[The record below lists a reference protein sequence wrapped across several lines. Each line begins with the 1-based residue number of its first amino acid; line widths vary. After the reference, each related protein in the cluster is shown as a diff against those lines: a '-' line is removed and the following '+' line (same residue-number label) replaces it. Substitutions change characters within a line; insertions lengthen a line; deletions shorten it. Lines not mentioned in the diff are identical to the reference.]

1 MQINQWILGMA
12 AAVMLAAC
20 GDDDGGG
27 GASDSDRGGPDA
39 LDGVSWSMQQSA
51 NGIDFKFGF
60 EFGPDSLKAHNTCT
74 GGGQSLTANVE
85 VPVKYRYNAS
95 IAEGGK
101 AGTDACFIEVA
112 AGSFDFELAGDKL
125 IATSGDQV
133 TEFTAAG
140 AHSGLYGDWTATRGD
155 LTLTWSMGA
164 GKIEARATCPGV
176 SDSPSVS
183 VPTDFTNYVDVLAA
197 DEDVV
202 GDESFSCQ
210 LAVMKALM
218 EYRFEGD
225 ELILSFNGQDSR
237 LTVE

>member
-85 VPVKYRYNAS
+85 VPVKYRYKAS

-101 AGTDACFIEVA
+101 AGTDACLIQVS
-112 AGSFDFELAGDKL
+112 AGSFDFEL
-125 IATSGDQV
+125 
-133 TEFTAAG
+133 EP
-140 AHSGLYGDWTATRGD
+140 
-155 LTLTWSMGA
+155 LTLTS
-164 GKIEARATCPGV
+164 
-176 SDSPSVS
+176 
-183 VPTDFTNYVDVLAA
+183 LAA
-197 DEDVV
+197 ALETSPRTLSLAERTSRPPSFLGPLLVV
-202 GDESFSCQ
+202 GLIAVIEVASRFDFKFPNPPAILITICVFSAFTGGVRVGLLSAGMTCEDSRSK
-210 LAVMKALM
+210 LSLGP
-218 EYRFEGD
+218 YRFTGNTTA
-225 ELILSFNGQDSR
+225 LLNPYCWR
-237 LTVE
+237 